1 VGVLLS
7 FWRKGSVKLFR
18 ILAFAFAGVGFLLL
32 ALLALGYLLPSEW
45 SAERVRTFDAPPD
58 AVLSY
63 VDGARGWTLWTPA
76 PGSGVEYFG
85 PDRGEGSGHRWDD
98 PGYGQGEFRITS
110 LEGSGEVGY
119 RVDVE
124 GGAIRIVGT
133 VRVAPEGAGT
143 RVVWREEGDFGW
155 NPLLGYLAGRM
166 NELQGAQMDASL
178 DALARLLEADAGEL
192 LQDGDGSA
200 PPSGAPAGEPTEGA

>member
-1 VGVLLS
+1 
-7 FWRKGSVKLFR
+7 VKLFR
-18 ILAFAFAGVGFLLL
+18 VLAFAFAGDRIPPPR
-32 ALLALGYLLPSEW
+32 PSRPRVPPP
-45 SAERVRTFDAPPD
+45 ERVVRGACPRLRCSRPTS
-58 AVLSY
+58 VLSY